1 MERRSRTVLSLA
13 PEENARCCCV
23 NVAASVLTGYSYHDP
38 NCTAQLAELCK
49 PPQGGTRMR
58 RKALASMPVAALSI
72 SAAPAFADPDFGPG
86 NSSKGPNDGG
96 AKCHPPGQTVNTPGC
111 K

>member
-1 MERRSRTVLSLA
+1 M
-13 PEENARCCCV
+13 
-23 NVAASVLTGYSYHDP
+23 
-38 NCTAQLAELCK
+38 K
-49 PPQGGTRMR
+49 R
-58 RKALASMPVAALSI
+58 RKMTAVLLASAFALS
-72 SAAPAFADPDFGPG
+72 ATAPAFAAPDFGPG

>member
-1 MERRSRTVLSLA
+1 
-13 PEENARCCCV
+13 
-23 NVAASVLTGYSYHDP
+23 
-38 NCTAQLAELCK
+38 
-49 PPQGGTRMR
+49 MR
-58 RKALASMPVAALSI
+58 RRKLTAVLLASAFALS
-72 SAAPAFADPDFGPG
+72 ATAPAFAAPDFGPG